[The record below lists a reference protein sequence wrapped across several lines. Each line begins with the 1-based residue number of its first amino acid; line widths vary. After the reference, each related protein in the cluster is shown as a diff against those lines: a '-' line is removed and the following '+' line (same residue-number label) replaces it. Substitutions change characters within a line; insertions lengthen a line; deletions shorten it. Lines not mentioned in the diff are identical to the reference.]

1 MQQPPAYREK
11 NIRRTHN
18 GTISKSGRQMSS
30 ASAESDSNVLFKG
43 SFKLLR
49 AVTLARNSLSP
60 SAFNWIHCI
69 HNKHSYETLWSHV
82 KNATKNH
89 IRCVRG
95 VFLVRRRWQTV
106 FRWVQSVFFWWS
118 PDSRGAEGAFS
129 HHRHSQHRVSC
140 FVLCP
145 FLTSARHVTVEVVA
159 GNDCFCPPFPAMWTR
174 TNSVVGNASHV
185 FNGFNTSNS
194 LTSLYLAFQGTLV
207 SNAIWHF
214 LWTSEEAC

>member
-1 MQQPPAYREK
+1 
-11 NIRRTHN
+11 
-18 GTISKSGRQMSS
+18 MSS
-30 ASAESDSNVLFKG
+30 ASAEYDSNVPLKG

-49 AVTLARNSLSP
+49 AVNLALNSLSP
-60 SAFNWIHCI
+60 TAFNWIHGI
-69 HNKHSYETLWSHV
+69 HNKHSDETLCSHV
-82 KNATKNH
+82 KNATKKYH
-89 IRCVRG
+89 IECVCG

-106 FRWVQSVFFWWS
+106 LRWVQSVFLWWS

-140 FVLCP
+140 FILCP
-145 FLTSARHVTVEVVA
+145 FFFTPARHVTIEIVA
-159 GNDCFCPPFPAMWTR
+159 GNDCFCPPFPVTWTR